1 MLRITWKVFSKGEES
16 KKNFQYI
23 LHTPKNRIFNT
34 YLTYLNGKNVTST
47 FKCEYKL
54 ILSKVHYFFA
64 VFFSSS
70 ESRAKSKH
78 LQNYAH
84 KSFNTFPWAWTL
96 DNPLLGC
103 ICHAGHRQISPL
115 QGRSCCV
122 PSVLSHFA
130 PDSFLIA
137 GAVLHILCPLFTHF
151 MFGGVGNWGSTH
163 KKIFKVN

>member
-1 MLRITWKVFSKGEES
+1 MYPWYTDI
-16 KKNFQYI
+16 
-23 LHTPKNRIFNT
+23 H
-34 YLTYLNGKNVTST
+34 KNVLFVKYVLYLWISVYNGS
-47 FKCEYKL
+47 FLVCNKL
-54 ILSKVHYFFA
+54 QLFFA
-64 VFFSSS
+64 VLLSSN
-70 ESRAKSKH
+70 ESIAKSKH

-137 GAVLHILCPLFTHF
+137 GAVQHILCPLFTHF
-151 MFGGVGNWGSTH
+151 MFGGVGNWGGTH
-163 KKIFKVN
+163 KK